1 MNSTPLYKRDGAALS
16 SLQKLRFFPLAVSG
30 GAGSML
36 IEDGGRKLLDLSA
49 SWGAASLGH
58 SHPAMRA
65 AIDRALSNQA
75 GASILSGTNEPA
87 VELAETLLKLV
98 PGTGDRRV
106 WLGHSGSDANET
118 VARVV
123 PAATGRS
130 RIMAFAGAYHG
141 GTQGSMS
148 VSGHSAQEGA
158 TKAGGLTLVPYP
170 DPFRPFEGDPTGK
183 ALLAHIEH
191 LLATSC
197 PGDEVACF
205 FIEPIQ
211 ADGGLIVPPEGFL
224 ARLSEI
230 CAHYGIL
237 TVCDEVKVGLARTGR
252 LHCFEHENFVP
263 DIVVFGKGLGGGLPI
278 SAIVGPSWIMD
289 HAPAFSMQTLHGNPV
304 CASAALAV
312 LTTIQ
317 SDGLALS
324 AQETGRILLDEIAH
338 TTAQQPQ
345 VGDIRGRGL
354 AIGVELIKDEN
365 AEPDADL
372 ARKTVYRAW
381 QLGAVFYY
389 VGMNS
394 NVLELTP
401 PLIISEDEAKTG
413 AQILAQAIKDAT
425 SGMVGDDDI
434 AEFAGW

>member
-1 MNSTPLYKRDGAALS
+1 
-16 SLQKLRFFPLAVSG
+16 
-30 GAGSML
+30 
-36 IEDGGRKLLDLSA
+36 
-49 SWGAASLGH
+49 
-58 SHPAMRA
+58 
-65 AIDRALSNQA
+65 
-75 GASILSGTNEPA
+75 
-87 VELAETLLKLV
+87 
-98 PGTGDRRV
+98 
-106 WLGHSGSDANET
+106 
-118 VARVV
+118 
-123 PAATGRS
+123 
-130 RIMAFAGAYHG
+130 
-141 GTQGSMS
+141 
-148 VSGHSAQEGA
+148 
-158 TKAGGLTLVPYP
+158 
-170 DPFRPFEGDPTGK
+170 
-183 ALLAHIEH
+183 
-191 LLATSC
+191 
-197 PGDEVACF
+197 
-205 FIEPIQ
+205 
-211 ADGGLIVPPEGFL
+211 
-224 ARLSEI
+224 
-230 CAHYGIL
+230 
-237 TVCDEVKVGLARTGR
+237 
-252 LHCFEHENFVP
+252 
-263 DIVVFGKGLGGGLPI
+263 
-278 SAIVGPSWIMD
+278 
-289 HAPAFSMQTLHGNPV
+289 MQTLHGNPV